1 MSRSGFLG
9 VDPALLLT
17 NSSDSHSQLQVI
29 QLNVL
34 NIAEFLN
41 RFDMTVRYK
50 LSVLNEKLNKLE
62 RAVELC
68 ESAIKSSSDGIGTL

>member
-1 MSRSGFLG
+1 MST
-9 VDPALLLT
+9 LLHNYLT
-17 NSSDSHSQLQVI
+17 HPGSHAQLQVI

-68 ESAIKSSSDGIGTL
+68 ESAAKSSSDGSGTS

>member
-1 MSRSGFLG
+1 M
-9 VDPALLLT
+9 
-17 NSSDSHSQLQVI
+17 I